1 MSETYDEK
9 TSDHED
15 GIDRTTPLFFL
26 FFMSLVAMVLIL
38 GRALHH
44 RPKLNS
50 FLSEPAMVLLVG
62 MSFSFLIKA
71 FVPTHTVDN
80 TSDMET
86 TDDVYA
92 AAKHYD
98 EGSDGMADQNKFF
111 DTALSFSGEIFF
123 MALLP
128 PILFQSG
135 YELKRELFFRHIKPI
150 VSFAAVGTTLSGLVT
165 GFMLWGIQQAGWLG
179 VVQLTL
185 LELLTFGALI
195 AATDT
200 VSVLGVLQAKKV
212 DPHLFSLVFGESALN
227 DAVAIVLFRS
237 FSHLVQIGI
246 DDTRTLMGEAA
257 LFATEFLLEALGSPA
272 LGICFSFLAAL
283 VFKHLDFRGTP
294 TLELSLYILIMYI
307 PFILAEI
314 CHLSG
319 IVTIFFTGMSA
330 RRYIEPNVSEETQRN
345 AAVIFKLVAFLAET
359 CIFLDL
365 GLSVFGFSGSFHWQ
379 FVIFSFVAAL
389 VGRAASIYPISF
401 LFNLSL
407 KETVTEPLLPAAS
420 SPGGLLKDAEA
431 ELTSQDQPSTA
442 VINNMDAIYEP
453 DLIALAGR
461 QYDDDCSSEASSSSS
476 TVSSYSSKSN
486 GMGKFGKKKRRRR
499 KTPEKRQD
507 KVIPLK
513 FMHVLW
519 FVGLR
524 GAVAYA
530 CARDFP
536 DLYGNNDEVVAA
548 TMFIVL
554 VTIILMGGFCEP
566 LLHLLGIRMDVND
579 EEYMKEWRLRRSLKG
594 AFHYYEERYVFNV
607 VVKGT
612 DKNATGDDGMEMVRE
627 SKTGGQATLEP
638 EQQYELTDAD
648 GNLRSVGTNS
658 TSSHSND
665 GSTPPYSAPL
675 SARRPIP
682 ESLDLPPM
690 A

>member
-1 MSETYDEK
+1 MSENYDNDSEHAE
-9 TSDHED
+9 TEGTDH
-15 GIDRTTPLFFL
+15 TTPIFFL
-26 FFMSLVAMVLIL
+26 FFMGLIAMVLLL

-50 FLSEPAMVLLVG
+50 MLSEPAMVLLVG
-62 MSFSFLIKA
+62 MLFSFIIKV
-71 FVPTHTVDN
+71 FFHSSDD
-80 TSDMET
+80 TSVDMET
-86 TDDVYA
+86 TDD
-92 AAKHYD
+92 D
-98 EGSDGMADQNKFF
+98 GSGTVEQHKFSN
-111 DTALSFSGEIFF
+111 TVLQFSGEIFF

-128 PILFQSG
+128 PILFHSG

-150 VSFAAVGTTLSGLVT
+150 VSFAAVGTTVSGLVT
-165 GFMLWGIQQAGWLG
+165 GLSLWGIQQAGWLG
-179 VVQLTL
+179 VVQPTL

-200 VSVLGVLQAKKV
+200 VSVLGVLQTKKV

-246 DDTRTLMGEAA
+246 DDKQTLLGEAA
-257 LFATEFLLEALGSPA
+257 LFAYEFVLEALGSPA
-272 LGICFSFLAAL
+272 MGICFSFLAAL
-283 VFKHLDFRGTP
+283 VFKHLDFSGAP

-307 PFILAEI
+307 PFILAEV

-345 AAVIFKLVAFLAET
+345 AAIIFKLVAYLAET

-365 GLSVFGFSGSFHWQ
+365 GLSVFGFSGSFHWR
-379 FVIFSFVAAL
+379 FIVFSFVAAL

-401 LFNLSL
+401 LFNWSL
-407 KETVTEPLLPAAS
+407 KETVTEPLLPTATPPDGSPSNSVAPQS
-420 SPGGLLKDAEA
+420 S
-431 ELTSQDQPSTA
+431 QPPSMEI
-442 VINNMDAIYEP
+442 INNMDAVVQH
-453 DLIALAGR
+453 DLKALAGR
-461 QYDDDCSSEASSSSS
+461 MNDDDDWSSQLSASSS
-476 TVSSYSSKSN
+476 TVSSYSNKSN
-486 GMGKFGKKKRRRR
+486 GLGKFGSKRRRKR
-499 KTPEKRQD
+499 RTPEKRQD

-519 FVGLR
+519 FAGLR

-536 DLYGNNDEVVAA
+536 DLYGNKDEVVAA
-548 TMFIVL
+548 TMVIVL
-554 VTIILMGGFCEP
+554 ITIIVMGGFCES
-566 LLHLLGIRMDVND
+566 LLHGLGIRMGVDD
-579 EEYMKEWRLRRSLKG
+579 EEYMKEWRTRRSLKG
-594 AFHYYEERYVFNV
+594 PFHDFERMYIFNM

-612 DKNATGDDGMEMVRE
+612 DNENAGNNSVEMIGKSVTGQKQTV
-627 SKTGGQATLEP
+627 
-638 EQQYELTDAD
+638 QQPDQEYQLTDAD
-648 GNLRSVGTNS
+648 GNVNTP
-658 TSSHSND
+658 T
-665 GSTPPYSAPL
+665 STPSSAEEGRIQSTNGSSPHQ
-675 SARRPIP
+675 PIP